1 MMGGPEMAP
10 QTPQPSGRPGEP
22 GPPLDHSVLI
32 GVDVGGTTIAAGAV
46 TADGEVLHD
55 ENVLTHDA
63 AAVGTLVTIER
74 LVQRVSGALAARGL
88 TVAGIGVGVPGPV
101 DAGVVGAPAPHAADL
116 IGQPLGPRLAA
127 HFGVPVCVDNDV
139 NALAL
144 AEWRFGAGRGARSL
158 VVLAPGTGFGAGIIL
173 DGRLVRGVAGFGGEF
188 GHTPV
193 KFDGPPCWCGG
204 RGCLAVYASG
214 RGIAEAA
221 RARVAGHDARA
232 PPCAARR
239 RLGVHDASRPVRR
252 RPGV

>member
-10 QTPQPSGRPGEP
+10 QTPQRSGRPGEP

-63 AAVGTLVTIER
+63 AAAGTLVTIER

-88 TVAGIGVGVPGPV
+88 TVTGIGVGVPGPV
-101 DAGVVGAPAPHAADL
+101 DAGVVGTPAPHAADL
-116 IGQPLGPRLAA
+116 VGQPLGPRLAA
-127 HFGVPVCVDNDV
+127 HFGVPVFVDNDV

-158 VVLAPGTGFGAGIIL
+158 VVLAPGTGFGAGVIL

-193 KFDGPPCWCGG
+193 KFDGPSCWCGG
-204 RGCLAVYASG
+204 GGRFAGLSGGAGPPGPPRG
-214 RGIAEAA
+214 RGA
-221 RARVAGHDARA
+221 RHLAS
-232 PPCAARR
+232 PP
-239 RLGVHDASRPVRR
+239 P
-252 RPGV
+252 